1 MIELTHS
8 YSAIKMY
15 ENCPKR
21 YHHQRV
27 LKEVTDKGN
36 EITQWGERVHKML
49 EDRLAENTELPQEVV
64 RYEPLC
70 KSMIRMAE
78 GGELLPEEEM
88 TLNASLKPTGWWD
101 ADAWLRSKIDVLII
115 KDGVGA
121 MFDWKTGKR
130 RPDPSQLELFAL
142 QVFTHRQD
150 VKKINTSFVWLKD
163 LTMDSKSYTRADI
176 PELWEKLLGK
186 IARIE
191 QSAKTDNWPARPSGL
206 CNFCPCKS
214 FCEYV

>member
-1 MIELTHS
+1 
-8 YSAIKMY
+8 
-15 ENCPKR
+15 
-21 YHHQRV
+21 
-27 LKEVTDKGN
+27 
-36 EITQWGERVHKML
+36 ML